1 MLISTDINLYLK
13 VMAKKIGIEI
23 IKKEKILI
31 TKILV
36 LKMIFKQALILI
48 EITTINLVMIMKVVL
63 VILVM
68 IFTEEVMLFLNQK
81 QKQ

>member
-13 VMAKKIGIEI
+13 VTAKKIGIKI